1 MSIGEITRRTA
12 LVALVGAAA
21 LAAPTMA
28 QAGTVLSAQEVLLH
42 CRAHLPREKLPKQVY
57 LVDSLPRN
65 ARGKVLRDALR
76 REWWLVT
83 HAQGL

>member
-1 MSIGEITRRTA
+1 VPDPIYGQEP
-12 LVALVGAAA
+12 VCFVV
-21 LAAPTMA
+21 A

-42 CRAHLPREKLPKQVY
+42 CRAQLPREKLPKQVY